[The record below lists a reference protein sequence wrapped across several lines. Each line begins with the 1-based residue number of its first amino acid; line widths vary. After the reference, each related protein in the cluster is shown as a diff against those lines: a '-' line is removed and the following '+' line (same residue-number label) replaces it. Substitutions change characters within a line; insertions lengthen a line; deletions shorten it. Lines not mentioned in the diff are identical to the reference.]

1 VSKHLKG
8 HLVATEVA
16 VEVPAQAG
24 PLPRPVSNLTLFGGF
39 VGRTWLWFLGGCL
52 VVTLVPLLFGW
63 RPYVVES
70 SSMAPRIKVGDVILA
85 APEHNPQKLL
95 GRVTVFHDP
104 DPDRIGSIKS
114 HRVVAINSDGT
125 LTTKGDANQSVD
137 SVHVKLSGVIGLGRL
152 LVRYVGL
159 PLIWVQKGE
168 WLKFALLLASI
179 WFAALL
185 VMRDRDEVAPSD
197 SEGSGP
203 DGGGADVRDPFEPPQ
218 QYRGPERRAQPRD
231 ANGRF
236 LPKPR
241 VDPDV
246 GFSAAVTPPPEVVAE
261 PSRTS
266 PARATLVRLRQ
277 FRPAKRLHPASPF
290 GRFATKLARRT
301 TYAAIASLALLLP
314 TAKAAF
320 SATTFNT
327 ADKWVVPTYIYTTE
341 TVNLGP
347 YLYWKLD
354 DTAGTTAADTS
365 GNNRTGTYNSTWTKS
380 QVGALVDQTP
390 NVAAKEANANAPAAS
405 TSCVYTTSA
414 TGMATPGP
422 MTYSEVIWFKT
433 TSTKGGK
440 LIGLENNRTG
450 VSDSSGAGGQYDR
463 MMYMDANGEIWF
475 GVYNNTEIV
484 AHSQAGL
491 NDGNWHMAAATMST
505 TTGMSLYIDGK
516 LVGTNANTISETET
530 QASYWRVGCGN
541 LAGWGG
547 DWTGAGAP
555 ANTAADN
562 LNYPFNGSL
571 DEATVWLTTLTS
583 TQIAFLY
590 WIH

>member
-1 VSKHLKG
+1 M
-8 HLVATEVA
+8 ATEVA

-24 PLPRPVSNLTLFGGF
+24 LRPPRPATSLTLFGGF

-52 VVTLVPLLFGW
+52 VITLVPLLFGW

-70 SSMAPRIKVGDVILA
+70 TSMAPRIKVGDVILA

-104 DPDRIGSIKS
+104 DPEQIGSIKS

-125 LTTKGDANQSVD
+125 LTTKGDANQSAD
-137 SVHVKLSGVIGLGRL
+137 SVHVKVSGVIGLGRL

-168 WLKFALLLASI
+168 WLKFALLIASI

-185 VMRDRDEVAPSD
+185 VMRDRDEDAPSD
-197 SEGSGP
+197 GSDP
-203 DGGGADVRDPFEPPQ
+203 DDGEAQLGDPLASAQ
-218 QYRGPERRAQPRD
+218 RYTGPERRTQPRD

-246 GFSAAVTPPPEVVAE
+246 GFSAAVTPSPPVC
-261 PSRTS
+261 S
-266 PARATLVRLRQ
+266 
-277 FRPAKRLHPASPF
+277 ASPF
-290 GRFATKLARRT
+290 RRFASPFRRFASPFRRFATKLARRT
-301 TYAAIASLALLLP
+301 MYAVVASLALLLP

-320 SATTFNT
+320 SATTLNT
-327 ADKWVVPTYIYTTE
+327 ADTWTVPTYNYTTE
-341 TVNLGP
+341 TNNLGP

-354 DTAGTTAADTS
+354 DAAGTTAVDTS
-365 GNNRTGTYNSTWTKS
+365 GNGRTGTYNSTWTKS
-380 QVGALVDQTP
+380 QVGALTDQTP
-390 NVAAKEANANAPAAS
+390 NLAVKATNAAGPAAN
-405 TSCVYTTSA
+405 TSCVYTTST
-414 TGMATPGP
+414 TGMAVPGP

-433 TSTKGGK
+433 TSTTGGK

-450 VSDSSGAGGQYDR
+450 VSDSASAGGQYDR

-475 GVYNNTEIV
+475 GIYNATEV
-484 AHSQAGL
+484 VTHSQAGL

-505 TTGMSLYIDGK
+505 TTGMSLYIDGT
-516 LVGTNANTISETET
+516 LVATNANTVSETET
-530 QASYWRVGCGN
+530 KASFWRVGCGN
-541 LAGWGG
+541 LAGWGA
-547 DWTGAGAP
+547 DWTGANPPGNAQ
-555 ANTAADN
+555 ANN

-571 DEATVWLTTLTS
+571 DEATVWLSALTS
-583 TQIAFLY
+583 TQVAFLY

>member
-1 VSKHLKG
+1 
-8 HLVATEVA
+8 VATEVA

-185 VMRDRDEVAPSD
+185 VMRDRDEVASSD

-246 GFSAAVTPPPEVVAE
+246 GFSVAVTPPPEVVAE

-277 FRPAKRLHPASPF
+277 FRPAKPASPF

-301 TYAAIASLALLLP
+301 TYAAVASLALLLP

-327 ADKWVVPTYIYTTE
+327 ADKWVVPTYNYTTE
-341 TVNLGP
+341 TNNLGP

-365 GNNRTGTYNSTWTKS
+365 GNGRTGTYNSTWTKN

-440 LIGLENNRTG
+440 LVGLENNRTG

-484 AHSQAGL
+484 THSQAGL
-491 NDGNWHMAAATMST
+491 NDGNWHMAAATMSPSA
-505 TTGMSLYIDGK
+505 GMSLYIDGN
-516 LVGTNANTISETET
+516 LVGTNANTVSETET
-530 QASYWRVGCGN
+530 KASFWRVGCGN

-555 ANTAADN
+555 ANNAADN